1 MLIGISYFSVIL
13 ECVSLVSTYVLGD
26 QSRRVWTLGA
36 GLYYNKDNALT
47 FSQDFACCFNCRCI
61 YIVDSLQHSAT
72 IALSVKEI
80 LQYFCILFSQ

>member
-47 FSQDFACCFNCRCI
+47 FLRI
-61 YIVDSLQHSAT
+61 LPVVLIVDVF
-72 IALSVKEI
+72 I
-80 LQYFCILFSQ
+80 